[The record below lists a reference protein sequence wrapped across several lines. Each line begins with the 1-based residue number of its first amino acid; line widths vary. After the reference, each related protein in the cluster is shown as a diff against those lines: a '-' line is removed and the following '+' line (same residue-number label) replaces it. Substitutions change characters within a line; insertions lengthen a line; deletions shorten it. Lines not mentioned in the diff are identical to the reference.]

1 MIKIDH
7 TTLAKD
13 PALGFYEIGGKVFWD
28 KASALMEGTKMGLGY
43 SDLHW
48 NFNDEYFG
56 KFNWTQE
63 PPGTVKNYYHAR
75 AREIREKYDYIIL
88 NCSGGA
94 DSTTMLYSFIQQG
107 LHVDEVFVR
116 HAKAGTAGHEP
127 DSTNMLASNEHSEF
141 EYAAKPLLEWLKKVS
156 PRTKITVHDFSLD
169 VLNDNLTWDENF
181 IHWCGDYVTPGCVVR
196 YTHASLKDSLN
207 LFDKGKRVG
216 MLFGTDKPR
225 FFIKDQQLYLRFMD
239 RVVHSAT
246 PSAVNNGY
254 DNTEVELFY
263 WAPTPSATALVAK
276 QCHMIRDWFNHPMN
290 HRMRFML
297 DNNWLANPS
306 NRTVFESMC
315 KTIIYP
321 DYDASTF
328 QVNKP
333 ARSVYQ
339 EWDYWM
345 GDFTN
350 TQGYKTFMRGMMHL
364 YKNIDAS
371 FLKFNNIGVQD
382 SLKKKESAL
391 TWEYMMCSSPL
402 YYIGDLTPV
411 ASVSLNN

>member
-7 TTLAKD
+7 TTLAKN
-13 PALGFYEIGGKVFWD
+13 PSLGFYEIGGKIYWD
-28 KASALMEGTKMGLGY
+28 KASALMAGSAAKLSY
-43 SDLHW
+43 NDLHW
-48 NFNDEYFG
+48 NFNDNEFG
-56 KFNWTQE
+56 KFTWDQE
-63 PPGTVKNYYHAR
+63 PPGSIRSYYHAR
-75 AREIREKYDYIIL
+75 AKEIREKYDYIIL

-116 HAKAGTAGHEP
+116 HATSGTKGHDP
-127 DSTNMLASNEHSEF
+127 DPTNLQASNEYSEF
-141 EYAAKPLLEWLKKVS
+141 EYAAKPLLEWLAKVS

-207 LFDKGKRVG
+207 LFDKGKRIG

-225 FFIKDQQLYLRFMD
+225 FSIEGNKLYLRFMD

-263 WAPTPSATALVAK
+263 WAPTASAMALVAK

-297 DNNWLANPS
+297 DNTWLANPA

-345 GDFTN
+345 SDFSN
-350 TQGYKTFMRGMMHL
+350 SAGYKTFMRGMIHL
-364 YKNIDAS
+364 YKNIDQN
-371 FLKFNNIGVQD
+371 FLKFNNNGVQGTIKKQD
-382 SLKKKESAL
+382 SPL
-391 TWEYMMCSSPL
+391 TWEYRMCPSTP
-402 YYIGDLTPV
+402 YYIGTLDPINTL
-411 ASVSLNN
+411 